1 MQILPTSDE
10 VSNEIIDK
18 TNSTVPVTQVSHTE
32 SNPSQVKQKK
42 ILGKLRALLSIN
54 DKYFGNCNFRA
65 NKIQAKQK
73 RCSKEECY
81 GIFKYQ
87 KRQRK

>member
-42 ILGKLRALLSIN
+42 YWVS
-54 DKYFGNCNFRA
+54 
-65 NKIQAKQK
+65 
-73 RCSKEECY
+73 
-81 GIFKYQ
+81 
-87 KRQRK
+87 